1 VSVVANVAI
10 NVDSRNAVSKLRQVQ
25 TQSQQTERAVEGLSR
40 AFGGLAAAFGA
51 GFALT
56 KVIADVKELD
66 TNLRRLGTVG
76 GNVAALDKGLGA
88 LSDRLD
94 GVANKAELAAASY
107 QALSAGFTETGAN
120 LRVVEAATKAAVGG
134 LADITG
140 VVDVTTKVL
149 NSYNM
154 SGDQAAKVTDSIS
167 KAVELGQVQWSD
179 YTSQLGRVASI
190 AAIAGVSLDEVNA
203 FVAAATKNGAT
214 AEVAFTG
221 LGASLATIIKPTK
234 ESAKAAQALGINW
247 TLAGLRGEGFE
258 SLMNQLAKAME
269 SDTEKATEMVGG
281 QEAVRGAF
289 AAASKGGKDYA
300 MIIEGLGGAAGKT
313 DADFQTMKGSL
324 ENTLKALDTSFKNL
338 SEALGTAFGPTVV
351 ATINQTA
358 GAVNGIATAINEM
371 PQPLKTATAEA
382 VKLIA
387 QFLLLQKAI
396 QITIGL
402 QTALAAL
409 TIQSSK
415 LSVATTAGSSAFA
428 LYANNAAALAPKVTG
443 VSAVLGNLKLAML
456 AIPGA
461 GWTAAAIIGLGL
473 LAKAVFDTN
482 ETFRNFVKNI
492 GGVVASDFRSAVDG
506 MADDAKNSA
515 ANIQKAYEEL
525 PPGLSPIAKFIREL
539 FEGAFKD
546 TSNAAE
552 TSATASSNA
561 FADFFNGLI
570 SQGAAAFN
578 GLSSLIANWWNGL
591 PGPIRN
597 ILGGNA
603 ASVLTG
609 AAGAAGSAAS
619 RASAPNAQATGIYG
633 RYGAPSSQVPFAKK
647 TPAPNAMNTPL
658 VATVGGGAAGGGGAS
673 KAAEQAAQVEKQIQD
688 RLRGLIREVEL
699 IDQIAGIKEL
709 QFQAEMDGNKEL
721 QIRLQGEE
729 RIIQIMQS
737 TAQAL
742 DGITDERLKQN
753 ILAKAESE
761 IASSR
766 QETLFEMQRIDTER
780 TKSFDEIITGLD
792 LELALK
798 TATTEQ
804 AREQL
809 RLEAE
814 IAKLRG
820 QGFTPGQIGTITAKK
835 TELAAPKTDQQNIT
849 EKIATLKKEITDLT
863 SISNIAITSAE
874 GIGNAFAQSFQ
885 GLIDGSMTAKEAL
898 GSFFKSVADMFLEMA
913 AQIIAKQI
921 TMIILQTILK
931 ALGAV
936 GGIQSAGSSAG
947 SAAFGGSGPTFN
959 PGAFS
964 MPQLAGRAVGGP
976 VTSQQP
982 YMVGERGPELFVPG
996 TGGSV
1001 VSNGDLRSAMN
1012 GGSNGGSGSPVL
1024 NMSFQSTII
1033 NGVEYV
1039 SREQLESAMAE
1050 TRRASTRDGAK
1061 RGMTM
1066 TLDRI
1071 QNSSSTRRKVGI

>member
-10 NVDSRNAVSKLRQVQ
+10 NVDSRGAVSKLRQVQ

-107 QALSAGFTETGAN
+107 QALSAGFTETGTN

-134 LADITG
+134 L
-140 VVDVTTKVL
+140 VDVTSVVEVTTKTL
-149 NSYNM
+149 NAYNM
-154 SGDQAAKVTDSIS
+154 SGDQATKVTDSIS
-167 KAVELGQVQWSD
+167 KAVEFGQVQWSD
-179 YTSQLGRVASI
+179 YTSQLGRVASV

-221 LGASLATIIKPTK
+221 LGSTLAAILKPSK
-234 ESAKAAQALGINW
+234 ESADAAKQLGINW
-247 TLAGLRGEGFE
+247 TLAGIKGEGFE
-258 SLMNQLAKAME
+258 SLMGKLAKAMQE
-269 SDTEKATEMVGG
+269 NPELATQMVGG

-289 AAASKGGKDYA
+289 AAAAKGGKDYA
-300 MIIEGLGGAAGKT
+300 MILEGLGGAAGKT

-402 QTALAAL
+402 QIALAAL

-443 VSAVLGNLKLAML
+443 VTAVLGNLKLAML

-492 GGVVASDFRSAVDG
+492 GGVVASDFRSAVEG
-506 MADDAKNSA
+506 MADDAKDSA

-525 PPGLSPIAKFIREL
+525 PPRLSPIAKFIREL

-561 FADFFNGLI
+561 FADFFNGLV

-591 PGPIRN
+591 PGPIRS

-603 ASVLTG
+603 ASVLAG

-619 RASAPNAQATGIYG
+619 RASAPNAQAAGIYG

-647 TPAPNAMNTPL
+647 TPVANAKKTPVGPAVGDGSSSKKRKGKSDEERAAEEMRQQVKAADDLNFTLKNRLAIAQTTEPVAKRMLEYDIRQNEIAKEYDELKQAAKSADELILINANL
-658 VATVGGGAAGGGGAS
+658 VIEQRIAQIEAEQQINDLLAERALLMADVMRQAAMPTVFNELETQEAALQAVLDKYPAIGAAADAAATLATSGMAAMIDGTKSAQEVFAEFLNTIANALMQTAAKMIAQYIAIGIARMFAGLGGGGGGGDFVPS
-673 KAAEQAAQVEKQIQD
+673 GPLAAVGDINP
-688 RLRGLIREVEL
+688 LPT
-699 IDQIAGIKEL
+699 
-709 QFQAEMDGNKEL
+709 
-721 QIRLQGEE
+721 
-729 RIIQIMQS
+729 S
-737 TAQAL
+737 
-742 DGITDERLKQN
+742 
-753 ILAKAESE
+753 
-761 IASSR
+761 
-766 QETLFEMQRIDTER
+766 
-780 TKSFDEIITGLD
+780 
-792 LELALK
+792 
-798 TATTEQ
+798 
-804 AREQL
+804 
-809 RLEAE
+809 
-814 IAKLRG
+814 
-820 QGFTPGQIGTITAKK
+820 FTPR
-835 TELAAPKTDQQNIT
+835 AA
-849 EKIATLKKEITDLT
+849 
-863 SISNIAITSAE
+863 
-874 GIGNAFAQSFQ
+874 
-885 GLIDGSMTAKEAL
+885 
-898 GSFFKSVADMFLEMA
+898 
-913 AQIIAKQI
+913 
-921 TMIILQTILK
+921 
-931 ALGAV
+931 
-936 GGIQSAGSSAG
+936 
-947 SAAFGGSGPTFN
+947 
-959 PGAFS
+959 
-964 MPQLAGRAVGGP
+964 GGP

-982 YMVGERGPELFVPG
+982 YMVGERGRELFVPG

-1012 GGSNGGSGSPVL
+1012 GGSGGGSGYPVL
-1024 NMSFQSTII
+1024 SMSFQSTSI
-1033 NGVEYV
+1033 NGVEHV

-1050 TRRASTRDGAK
+1050 THRNATRDGAK

-1071 QNSSSTRRKVGI
+1071 QNSSSTRRRAGI

>member
-10 NVDSRNAVSKLRQVQ
+10 NVDSRGAVSKLRQVQ

-107 QALSAGFTETGAN
+107 QALSAGFTETGTN

-134 LADITG
+134 L
-140 VVDVTTKVL
+140 VDVTSVVEVTTKTL
-149 NSYNM
+149 NAYNM
-154 SGDQAAKVTDSIS
+154 SGDQATKVTDSIS
-167 KAVELGQVQWSD
+167 KAVEFGQVQWSD
-179 YTSQLGRVASI
+179 YTSQLGRVASV

-221 LGASLATIIKPTK
+221 LGSTLAAILKPSK
-234 ESAKAAQALGINW
+234 ESADAAKQLGINW
-247 TLAGLRGEGFE
+247 TLAGIKGEGFE
-258 SLMNQLAKAME
+258 SLMGKLAKAMQE
-269 SDTEKATEMVGG
+269 NPELATQMVGG

-289 AAASKGGKDYA
+289 AAAAKGGKDYA
-300 MIIEGLGGAAGKT
+300 MILEGLGGAAGKT

-351 ATINQTA
+351 IAVQDITK
-358 GAVNGIATAINEM
+358 AVNGFADFMATV
-371 PQPLKTATAEA
+371 PQPVMDTTGEL

-387 QFLLLQKAI
+387 QMILLKKAI
-396 QITIGL
+396 DAIIGL
-402 QTALAAL
+402 RLAFIGAMTGMTGATAASGTA
-409 TIQSSK
+409 
-415 LSVATTAGSSAFA
+415 ATTSASAFA
-428 LYANNAAALAPKVTG
+428 LYTNNTRALQAQAATATPVLVGLRNVLSTIAAIGVITVAVNIAISGFQSLLAANAELDKLRGRKASGGAATMFAGSSKEEVSRQQANARKTLEHEQKTLKGLQSPGSRLAQFVNLGG
-443 VSAVLGNLKLAML
+443 VLEGLGVPSIQSAGRREMQAKARMGSAQAVLGL
-456 AIPGA
+456 
-461 GWTAAAIIGLGL
+461 
-473 LAKAVFDTN
+473 
-482 ETFRNFVKNI
+482 
-492 GGVVASDFRSAVDG
+492 
-506 MADDAKNSA
+506 DANRF
-515 ANIQKAYEEL
+515 
-525 PPGLSPIAKFIREL
+525 P
-539 FEGAFKD
+539 
-546 TSNAAE
+546 
-552 TSATASSNA
+552 SAT
-561 FADFFNGLI
+561 
-570 SQGAAAFN
+570 
-578 GLSSLIANWWNGL
+578 
-591 PGPIRN
+591 P
-597 ILGGNA
+597 
-603 ASVLTG
+603 
-609 AAGAAGSAAS
+609 
-619 RASAPNAQATGIYG
+619 
-633 RYGAPSSQVPFAKK
+633 
-647 TPAPNAMNTPL
+647 TPVANAMGTP
-658 VATVGGGAAGGGGAS
+658 VGSTVGGASTGGGGGAS
-673 KAAEQAAQVEKQIQD
+673 RAASDAKRAADQAAQAEQQIQE
-688 RLRGLIREVEL
+688 RLRGLTREIEL
-699 IDQIAGIKEL
+699 NAQISTIKEL

-721 QIRLQGEE
+721 QARLQGEE

-737 TAQAL
+737 TAQSL
-742 DGITDERLKQN
+742 DGITDQRLQQK
-753 ILAKAESE
+753 ILAKAEGE
-761 IASSR
+761 IASAR
-766 QETLFEMQRIDTER
+766 QETALEMQRIEAER
-780 TKSFDEIITGLD
+780 TKSFNEIIAGLD

-820 QGFTPGQIGTITAKK
+820 QGFTPEQIGTITAKK

-849 EKIATLKKEITDLT
+849 EKIGTLKDEIADLT

-885 GLIDGSMTAKEAL
+885 GLISGTMTAKEAL

-964 MPQLAGRAVGGP
+964 MPQLAGRAAGGP

-982 YMVGERGPELFVPG
+982 YMVGERGRELFVPG

-1012 GGSNGGSGSPVL
+1012 GGSGGGSGYPVL
-1024 NMSFQSTII
+1024 NMSFQSTSV

-1039 SREQLESAMAE
+1039 SRVQLESAMAE
-1050 TRRASTRDGAK
+1050 TRRNATRDGAK

-1071 QNSSSTRRKVGI
+1071 QNSSSTRRRAGI

>member
-10 NVDSRNAVSKLRQVQ
+10 NVDSRGAVSKLRQVQ

-56 KVIADVKELD
+56 KVVADVKELD

-234 ESAKAAQALGINW
+234 ESAEAAQALGINW

-269 SDTEKATEMVGG
+269 SNTEKATEMVGG

-300 MIIEGLGGAAGKT
+300 MILKGLGGAAGKT

-338 SEALGTAFGPTVV
+338 SEALGIAFGPTVV

-371 PQPLKTATAEA
+371 PQPLKTATAET

-409 TIQSSK
+409 TIQSNK
-415 LSVATTAGSSAFA
+415 LNVATTAGSSAFA

-461 GWTAAAIIGLGL
+461 GWTAAAILGLGL
-473 LAKAVFDTN
+473 LGKAVFDTN
-482 ETFRNFVKNI
+482 ETFRNFVNNI
-492 GGVVASDFRSAVDG
+492 GGVIASDFRSAVDG
-506 MADDAKNSA
+506 MADDAKTSA
-515 ANIQKAYEEL
+515 GNIQKAYEEL

-539 FEGAFKD
+539 FQGAFKD

-552 TSATASSNA
+552 TSAAVSSNA
-561 FADFFNGLI
+561 FNDFFNSLA
-570 SQGAAAFN
+570 SQGAAGFN
-578 GLSSLIANWWNGL
+578 GLSAIINNWWSSL
-591 PGPIRN
+591 PAPIRN
-597 ILGGNA
+597 IFSGNA
-603 ASVLTG
+603 VSMLAG

-647 TPAPNAMNTPL
+647 TPAASATPTP
-658 VATVGGGAAGGGGAS
+658 VASATATPGGGGAS
-673 KAAEQAAQVEKQIQD
+673 KAADEAKRAAEAAKQEAERVKDVIRNRLAEGQIIAVKSQQQDRIAAAEAAGDKMLVARLQSQERELDIQYRYAQELAKEVNLEAQKAIIYEGQNALTANQLDLQRELDAIQTQSDQD
-688 RLRGLIREVEL
+688 RLTSLQKSIEKQYELNTAVQNQLQLADGVANTLGQGLGSAFDALISGAQGWEDSLRQIASGVLVDIVNQLIRIFV
-699 IDQIAGIKEL
+699 I
-709 QFQAEMDGNKEL
+709 
-721 QIRLQGEE
+721 
-729 RIIQIMQS
+729 
-737 TAQAL
+737 
-742 DGITDERLKQN
+742 
-753 ILAKAESE
+753 
-761 IASSR
+761 
-766 QETLFEMQRIDTER
+766 
-780 TKSFDEIITGLD
+780 
-792 LELALK
+792 
-798 TATTEQ
+798 EQ
-804 AREQL
+804 AINAIKAFL
-809 RLEAE
+809 
-814 IAKLRG
+814 
-820 QGFTPGQIGTITAKK
+820 TPFS
-835 TELAAPKTDQQNIT
+835 AATP
-849 EKIATLKKEITDLT
+849 
-863 SISNIAITSAE
+863 
-874 GIGNAFAQSFQ
+874 
-885 GLIDGSMTAKEAL
+885 
-898 GSFFKSVADMFLEMA
+898 
-913 AQIIAKQI
+913 
-921 TMIILQTILK
+921 
-931 ALGAV
+931 LGAGGGQV
-936 GGIQSAGSSAG
+936 GKFGTLGPNYGIPQR
-947 SAAFGGSGPTFN
+947 AA
-959 PGAFS
+959 
-964 MPQLAGRAVGGP
+964 GGP
-976 VTSQQP
+976 VSSGQA

-996 TGGSV
+996 RSGTIVANDKMGGGNTNVVVNVDAKGSSV
-1001 VSNGDLRSAMN
+1001 EGDEQGANQLGRVISAAVQSELIKQQRP
-1012 GGSNGGSGSPVL
+1012 GGIL
-1024 NMSFQSTII
+1024 A
-1033 NGVEYV
+1033 
-1039 SREQLESAMAE
+1039 R
-1050 TRRASTRDGAK
+1050 
-1061 RGMTM
+1061 
-1066 TLDRI
+1066 
-1071 QNSSSTRRKVGI
+1071 

>member
-269 SDTEKATEMVGG
+269 SNTEKATEMVGG

-300 MIIEGLGGAAGKT
+300 MILEGLGGAAGKT

-351 ATINQTA
+351 IAVQDITK
-358 GAVNGIATAINEM
+358 AVNGFADFMAM
-371 PQPLKTATAEA
+371 VPQPVMNTVGTI
-382 VKLIA
+382 VKLVA
-387 QFLLLQKAI
+387 QMLLVQKAI
-396 QITIGL
+396 QSVI
-402 QTALAAL
+402 AL
-409 TIQSSK
+409 K
-415 LSVATTAGSSAFA
+415 AG
-428 LYANNAAALAPKVTG
+428 VTG
-443 VSAVLGNLKLAML
+443 MLGA
-456 AIPGA
+456 
-461 GWTAAAIIGLGL
+461 TAASATAAGTAAGGAATKVNMLKGAMLGL
-473 LAKAVFDTN
+473 LKFGLVTLAIEIVVSGLGKLAEVQARMNAITKGSTKQFA
-482 ETFRNFVKNI
+482 EQV
-492 GGVVASDFRSAVDG
+492 GGSATSRQEILNLQKQNREERARRVEEEKSVRFPMLTAQDDIARQAIAQLDARFAQLQTMG
-506 MADDAKNSA
+506 ERARFATPADRARAGATSA
-515 ANIQKAYEEL
+515 A
-525 PPGLSPIAKFIREL
+525 
-539 FEGAFKD
+539 
-546 TSNAAE
+546 
-552 TSATASSNA
+552 
-561 FADFFNGLI
+561 
-570 SQGAAAFN
+570 
-578 GLSSLIANWWNGL
+578 
-591 PGPIRN
+591 
-597 ILGGNA
+597 
-603 ASVLTG
+603 
-609 AAGAAGSAAS
+609 
-619 RASAPNAQATGIYG
+619 
-633 RYGAPSSQVPFAKK
+633 
-647 TPAPNAMNTPL
+647 NAMNTPL
-658 VATVGGGAAGGGGAS
+658 DATVGGGAAGGGGAS
-673 KAAEQAAQVEKQIQD
+673 KAAEQAAQAEQQIQE

-898 GSFFKSVADMFLEMA
+898 GTFFKSVADMFLEMA

-921 TMIILQTILK
+921 TMIILQTTLK

-1012 GGSNGGSGSPVL
+1012 GGSSGGSGSPVL
-1024 NMSFQSTII
+1024 NMSFQSTSI

-1039 SREQLESAMAE
+1039 SRDQLESAMAE
-1050 TRRASTRDGAK
+1050 TRRNATRDGAK

>member
-10 NVDSRNAVSKLRQVQ
+10 NVDSRGAVSKLRQVQ

-107 QALSAGFTETGAN
+107 QALSAGFTETGTN

-134 LADITG
+134 L
-140 VVDVTTKVL
+140 VDVTSVVEVTTKTL
-149 NSYNM
+149 NAYNM
-154 SGDQAAKVTDSIS
+154 SGDQATKVTDSIS
-167 KAVELGQVQWSD
+167 KAVEFGQVQWSD
-179 YTSQLGRVASI
+179 YTSQLGRVASV

-221 LGASLATIIKPTK
+221 LGSTLAAILKPSK
-234 ESAKAAQALGINW
+234 ESADAAKQLGINW
-247 TLAGLRGEGFE
+247 TLAGIKGEGFE
-258 SLMNQLAKAME
+258 SLMGKLAKAMQE
-269 SDTEKATEMVGG
+269 NPELATQMVGG

-289 AAASKGGKDYA
+289 AAAAKGGKDYA
-300 MIIEGLGGAAGKT
+300 MILEGLGGAAGKT

-351 ATINQTA
+351 IAVQDITK
-358 GAVNGIATAINEM
+358 AVNGFADFMATV
-371 PQPLKTATAEA
+371 PQPVMDTTGEL

-387 QFLLLQKAI
+387 QMILLKKAI
-396 QITIGL
+396 DAIIGL
-402 QTALAAL
+402 RLAFIGAMTGMTGATAASGTA
-409 TIQSSK
+409 
-415 LSVATTAGSSAFA
+415 ATTSASAFA
-428 LYANNAAALAPKVTG
+428 LYTNNTRALQAQAATATPVLVGLRNVLSTIAAIGVITVAVNIAISGFQSLLAANAELDKLRGRKASGGAATMFAGSSKEEVSRQQANARKTLEHEQKTLKGLQSPGSRLAQFVNLGG
-443 VSAVLGNLKLAML
+443 VLEGLGVPSIQSAGRREMQAKARMGSAQAVLGL
-456 AIPGA
+456 
-461 GWTAAAIIGLGL
+461 
-473 LAKAVFDTN
+473 
-482 ETFRNFVKNI
+482 
-492 GGVVASDFRSAVDG
+492 
-506 MADDAKNSA
+506 DANRF
-515 ANIQKAYEEL
+515 
-525 PPGLSPIAKFIREL
+525 P
-539 FEGAFKD
+539 
-546 TSNAAE
+546 
-552 TSATASSNA
+552 SAT
-561 FADFFNGLI
+561 
-570 SQGAAAFN
+570 
-578 GLSSLIANWWNGL
+578 
-591 PGPIRN
+591 P
-597 ILGGNA
+597 
-603 ASVLTG
+603 
-609 AAGAAGSAAS
+609 
-619 RASAPNAQATGIYG
+619 
-633 RYGAPSSQVPFAKK
+633 
-647 TPAPNAMNTPL
+647 TPVANAMGTP
-658 VATVGGGAAGGGGAS
+658 VGSTVGGASTGGGGGAS
-673 KAAEQAAQVEKQIQD
+673 RAASDAKRAADQAAQAEQQIQD
-688 RLRGLIREVEL
+688 RLRGLTREIEL
-699 IDQIAGIKEL
+699 NAQISTIKEL

-721 QIRLQGEE
+721 QARLQGEE

-737 TAQAL
+737 TAQSL
-742 DGITDERLKQN
+742 DGITDQRLQQK
-753 ILAKAESE
+753 ILAKAEGE
-761 IASSR
+761 IASAR
-766 QETLFEMQRIDTER
+766 QETALEMQRIEAER
-780 TKSFDEIITGLD
+780 TKSFNEIIAGLD

-820 QGFTPGQIGTITAKK
+820 QGFTPEQIGTITAKK

-849 EKIATLKKEITDLT
+849 EKIGTLKDEIADLT

-885 GLIDGSMTAKEAL
+885 GLISGTMTAKEAL

-964 MPQLAGRAVGGP
+964 MPQLAGRAAGGP

-982 YMVGERGPELFVPG
+982 YMVGERGRELFVPG

-1012 GGSNGGSGSPVL
+1012 GGSGGGSGYPVL
-1024 NMSFQSTII
+1024 SMSFQSTSI
-1033 NGVEYV
+1033 NGVEHV

-1050 TRRASTRDGAK
+1050 THRNATRDGAK

-1071 QNSSSTRRKVGI
+1071 QNSSSTRRRAGI

>member
-1 VSVVANVAI
+1 MSVVANVAI
-10 NVDSRNAVSKLRQVQ
+10 NVDSRGAVSKLRQVQ

-88 LSDRLD
+88 LSDRLG

-134 LADITG
+134 L
-140 VVDVTTKVL
+140 VDVTSVVEVTTKTL
-149 NSYNM
+149 NAYNM
-154 SGDQAAKVTDSIS
+154 SGDQATKVTDGIS
-167 KAVELGQVQWSD
+167 KAVEFGQVQWAD

-190 AAIAGVSLDEVNA
+190 AALAGVSLDEVNTFIA
-203 FVAAATKNGAT
+203 SATKNGAT
-214 AEVAFTG
+214 AEIAFTG
-221 LGASLATIIKPTK
+221 LGATLSQILTPTK
-234 ESAKAAQALGINW
+234 ESQEAAAKLGIQWN
-247 TLAGLRGEGFE
+247 LAGLNAKGF
-258 SLMNQLAKAME
+258 SGLMDELAAAMDKDKE
-269 SDTEKATEMVGG
+269 AAARMVGPI
-281 QEAVRGAF
+281 EAARGAF
-289 AAASKGGKDYA
+289 AAASKDGSDFK
-300 MIIEGLGGAAGKT
+300 MILEGIGSAAGKT

-351 ATINQTA
+351 IVVQDITKAVNSFADFMATVPQPVMNTA
-358 GAVNGIATAINEM
+358 GQLVKLVAQILLLDKALKIAMATAALFRGAMLLLTTQTTLAGAAALTGQAKFLMLSGGIKGAGVAAATATPALVGILGVLLRLAAIGAIAIVINVAVTGMAAVYQAQAEISKLRGERAKGGA
-371 PQPLKTATAEA
+371 PSFGGSATAEQKK
-382 VKLIA
+382 VQQGVIA
-387 QFLLLQKAI
+387 AI
-396 QITIGL
+396 QKERASS
-402 QTALAAL
+402 QTGMA
-409 TIQSSK
+409 
-415 LSVATTAGSSAFA
+415 
-428 LYANNAAALAPKVTG
+428 NAAAALGIGKTFGRQRADQLTERENKARAILALPTRK
-443 VSAVLGNLKLAML
+443 
-456 AIPGA
+456 GA
-461 GWTAAAIIGLGL
+461 
-473 LAKAVFDTN
+473 
-482 ETFRNFVKNI
+482 
-492 GGVVASDFRSAVDG
+492 
-506 MADDAKNSA
+506 
-515 ANIQKAYEEL
+515 
-525 PPGLSPIAKFIREL
+525 
-539 FEGAFKD
+539 
-546 TSNAAE
+546 
-552 TSATASSNA
+552 
-561 FADFFNGLI
+561 
-570 SQGAAAFN
+570 
-578 GLSSLIANWWNGL
+578 
-591 PGPIRN
+591 
-597 ILGGNA
+597 
-603 ASVLTG
+603 
-609 AAGAAGSAAS
+609 
-619 RASAPNAQATGIYG
+619 
-633 RYGAPSSQVPFAKK
+633 
-647 TPAPNAMNTPL
+647 TPRPMPNAMDTPL
-658 VATVGGGAAGGGGAS
+658 GATVGGGGSRAAGGGGDA
-673 KAAEQAAQVEKQIQD
+673 KRAAEQAAQAEQQIQE
-688 RLRGLIREVEL
+688 RLRGLTREIEL
-699 IDQIAGIKEL
+699 NGQISTIKEL

-721 QIRLQGEE
+721 QARLQGEE
-729 RIIQIMQS
+729 RIIQIIQS
-737 TAQAL
+737 TAQSL
-742 DGITDERLKQN
+742 DGITDERLQQK
-753 ILAKAESE
+753 ILAKAEGE
-761 IASSR
+761 IASAN
-766 QETLFEMQRIDTER
+766 QETALEMQRIDNER
-780 TKSFDEIITGLD
+780 TKSFDEIIAGLD

-798 TATTEQ
+798 SATTEQ

-820 QGFTPGQIGTITAKK
+820 QGFTPEQVGAITAKK

-885 GLIDGSMTAKEAL
+885 GLISGTMTAKEAL

-936 GGIQSAGSSAG
+936 SGGGGGGLSSGFDAG
-947 SAAFGGSGPTFN
+947 SASALPTDSAGWSQSFATKL
-959 PGAFS
+959 P
-964 MPQLAGRAVGGP
+964 GRAAGGP

-1001 VSNGDLRSAMN
+1001 VNNSDLRSAMN
-1012 GGSNGGSGSPVL
+1012 GGGGGGGSPVL
-1024 NMSFQSTII
+1024 NMSFQSTSI

-1039 SREQLESAMAE
+1039 SRDQLEQAMAE

>member
-10 NVDSRNAVSKLRQVQ
+10 NVDSSGAVSKLRQVQ
-25 TQSQQTERAVEGLSR
+25 TQAQSTEK
-40 AFGGLAAAFGA
+40 AFGA
-51 GFALT
+51 LQSAIGALGVGFALT

-154 SGDQAAKVTDSIS
+154 SGDQATKVTDSIS

-234 ESAKAAQALGINW
+234 ESTEAAQALGINW

-258 SLMNQLAKAME
+258 SLMGQLAKAME
-269 SDTEKATEMVGG
+269 SNTEKATEMVGG

-300 MIIEGLGGAAGKT
+300 MILEGLGGAAGKT

-351 ATINQTA
+351 IAVQDITK
-358 GAVNGIATAINEM
+358 AVNGFADFMATV
-371 PQPLKTATAEA
+371 PQPVMNTAGEM

-387 QFLLLQKAI
+387 QMLLLQKAI
-396 QITIGL
+396 QAIIALRLGFIGAMVGITGA
-402 QTALAAL
+402 TVASGAA
-409 TIQSSK
+409 
-415 LSVATTAGSSAFA
+415 ATTSAGAFA
-428 LYANNAAALAPKVTG
+428 LYTNNTRALQAQAATATPVLTGLKNVLSSIAAIGIITVAVNIAVSGFQNLLAANAELNKLRGRKQAGGAAAMFKGSTKEEVIRQQQIARQTKAHEQKTLAGLSSPGSRIAQFLNVGGVLEGLGVPSTTGASQRRMQSRARIGSAGAVLGLDPNKFPSATPTPTLTPTPTPTTATGAGTGAKKGNDDAERAAEEKRRAAEELANLQGQVTLKEKLFGIDKQIAVEKERGSLVTAAALEMDKALEERQSRIAEITR
-443 VSAVLGNLKLAML
+443 S
-456 AIPGA
+456 
-461 GWTAAAIIGLGL
+461 TA
-473 LAKAVFDTN
+473 DT
-482 ETFRNFVKNI
+482 
-492 GGVVASDFRSAVDG
+492 
-506 MADDAKNSA
+506 
-515 ANIQKAYEEL
+515 
-525 PPGLSPIAKFIREL
+525 
-539 FEGAFKD
+539 
-546 TSNAAE
+546 
-552 TSATASSNA
+552 ATK
-561 FADFFNGLI
+561 
-570 SQGAAAFN
+570 
-578 GLSSLIANWWNGL
+578 
-591 PGPIRN
+591 
-597 ILGGNA
+597 
-603 ASVLTG
+603 
-609 AAGAAGSAAS
+609 
-619 RASAPNAQATGIYG
+619 NAQIKDATLDADQKIY
-633 RYGAPSSQVPFAKK
+633 AVQ
-647 TPAPNAMNTPL
+647 
-658 VATVGGGAAGGGGAS
+658 
-673 KAAEQAAQVEKQIQD
+673 QA
-688 RLRGLIREVEL
+688 
-699 IDQIAGIKEL
+699 IKE
-709 QFQAEMDGNKEL
+709 QEA
-721 QIRLQGEE
+721 E
-729 RIIQIMQS
+729 RI
-737 TAQAL
+737 
-742 DGITDERLKQN
+742 
-753 ILAKAESE
+753 
-761 IASSR
+761 
-766 QETLFEMQRIDTER
+766 
-780 TKSFDEIITGLD
+780 KSFDAIIADLN

-814 IAKLRG
+814 IAKLKG
-820 QGFTPGQIGTITAKK
+820 QGFTPEEIGTITAKK
-835 TELAAPKTDQQNIT
+835 TELAAPKTDQQNIAD
-849 EKIATLKKEITDLT
+849 KIGKLKDEIADLT

-885 GLIDGSMTAKEAL
+885 GLISGTMTAKEAL

-931 ALGAV
+931 ALG
-936 GGIQSAGSSAG
+936 G
-947 SAAFGGSGPTFN
+947 
-959 PGAFS
+959 GAFS
-964 MPQLAGRAVGGP
+964 GGTSSAVPTDAAGWAGSFNTQLPG
-976 VTSQQP
+976 VTSIGNIGFAKGGTFSNSIVSSP
-982 YMVGERGPELFVPG
+982 TLFKFADGGTTRTGLMGEAGPEAIMPLKRGSDGSLGVQATGLREAMGRPPG
-996 TGGSV
+996 GANGST
-1001 VSNGDLRSAMN
+1001 
-1012 GGSNGGSGSPVL
+1012 VL
-1024 NMSFQSTII
+1024 NMSFQSTTI
-1033 NGVEYV
+1033 NGTEYV
-1039 SREQLESAMAE
+1039 SRDQLEAAMAA
-1050 TRRASTRDGAK
+1050 TRRQAAKEGAN
-1061 RGMTM
+1061 RGMNM
-1066 TLDRI
+1066 TLDKI
-1071 QNSSSTRRKVGI
+1071 QNSPSTRSRVGIR

>member
-25 TQSQQTERAVEGLSR
+25 TQAQSTEK
-40 AFGGLAAAFGA
+40 AFGA
-51 GFALT
+51 LQSAIGALGVGFALT

-234 ESAKAAQALGINW
+234 ESTEAAQALGINW

-269 SDTEKATEMVGG
+269 SNTEKATEMVGG

-300 MIIEGLGGAAGKT
+300 MILEGLGGAAGKT

-338 SEALGTAFGPTVV
+338 SEALGIAFGPTVV
-351 ATINQTA
+351 IAVQDITK
-358 GAVNGIATAINEM
+358 AVNGFADFMAM
-371 PQPLKTATAEA
+371 VPQPVMNTVGTI
-382 VKLIA
+382 VKLVA
-387 QFLLLQKAI
+387 QILLVQKAI
-396 QITIGL
+396 QSVI
-402 QTALAAL
+402 AL
-409 TIQSSK
+409 K
-415 LSVATTAGSSAFA
+415 AG
-428 LYANNAAALAPKVTG
+428 VTG
-443 VSAVLGNLKLAML
+443 MLGA
-456 AIPGA
+456 
-461 GWTAAAIIGLGL
+461 TAASATAAGTAAGGAATKVNMLKGAMLGL
-473 LAKAVFDTN
+473 LKFGLVTLAIEIVVSGLGKLAEVQARMNAITKGSTKQFAEQVGGSATSRQEIENLKKQNREERARRVEEEKSVRFPMLTAQDDIARQAITQLDTRFAQLQTMGERARFATPADRAKAD
-482 ETFRNFVKNI
+482 
-492 GGVVASDFRSAVDG
+492 
-506 MADDAKNSA
+506 
-515 ANIQKAYEEL
+515 
-525 PPGLSPIAKFIREL
+525 
-539 FEGAFKD
+539 
-546 TSNAAE
+546 
-552 TSATASSNA
+552 ATA
-561 FADFFNGLI
+561 FA
-570 SQGAAAFN
+570 
-578 GLSSLIANWWNGL
+578 
-591 PGPIRN
+591 
-597 ILGGNA
+597 
-603 ASVLTG
+603 
-609 AAGAAGSAAS
+609 
-619 RASAPNAQATGIYG
+619 
-633 RYGAPSSQVPFAKK
+633 
-647 TPAPNAMNTPL
+647 NAMNTPL
-658 VATVGGGAAGGGGAS
+658 DATVGDGSSSKKRKGKSDEERAAE
-673 KAAEQAAQVEKQIQD
+673 KAAEEAKRLAEQIREQTKAAESLKIQQQGSLAILRSSNDFEKAFVEFSVKRTEIQRRYSELTLASKSDEERKLLTEARALELKQSSFELQKQIADLTKQATAPLNDIASKLKDQVAFEREYGELIKNGTNPELAKQIIEINRAYEASAAALVPALAAAQAAVTKAEAEGASATEIQKY
-688 RLRGLIREVEL
+688 REEL
-699 IDQIAGIKEL
+699 
-709 QFQAEMDGNKEL
+709 
-721 QIRLQGEE
+721 E
-729 RIIQIMQS
+729 RIQEIQS
-737 TAQAL
+737 
-742 DGITDERLKQN
+742 
-753 ILAKAESE
+753 
-761 IASSR
+761 
-766 QETLFEMQRIDTER
+766 
-780 TKSFDEIITGLD
+780 GL
-792 LELALK
+792 
-798 TATTEQ
+798 
-804 AREQL
+804 
-809 RLEAE
+809 
-814 IAKLRG
+814 
-820 QGFTPGQIGTITAKK
+820 PAKK
-835 TELAAPKTDQQNIT
+835 TDAIGAATELTKPKTDQQNIT

-885 GLIDGSMTAKEAL
+885 GLISGTMTAKEAL

-931 ALGAV
+931 ALGGAP
-936 GGIQSAGSSAG
+936 GGGGAGLSSGFNAG
-947 SAAFGGSGPTFN
+947 SASALPTDSAGWSQSFATKL
-959 PGAFS
+959 P
-964 MPQLAGRAVGGP
+964 GRAAGGP
-976 VTSQQP
+976 VTGQQP

-1001 VSNGDLRSAMN
+1001 VNNNDLRSAMG
-1012 GGSNGGSGSPVL
+1012 GGSNGSKAPVL
-1024 NMSFQSTII
+1024 NMKFETTSI

-1039 SREQLESAMAE
+1039 SRDQLESAMAV
-1050 TRRASTRDGAK
+1050 TRRQAANDGAS
-1061 RGMTM
+1061 RGMNM
-1066 TLDRI
+1066 TLDKI
-1071 QNSSSTRRKVGI
+1071 QNSPSTRARVGIR

>member
-10 NVDSRNAVSKLRQVQ
+10 NVDSRGAVSKLRQVQ

-107 QALSAGFTETGAN
+107 QALSAGFTETGTN

-134 LADITG
+134 L
-140 VVDVTTKVL
+140 VDVTSVVEVTTKTL
-149 NSYNM
+149 NAYNM
-154 SGDQAAKVTDSIS
+154 SGDQATKVTDSIS
-167 KAVELGQVQWSD
+167 KAVEFGQVQWSD
-179 YTSQLGRVASI
+179 YTSQLGRVASV

-221 LGASLATIIKPTK
+221 LGSTLAAILKPSK
-234 ESAKAAQALGINW
+234 ESADAAKQLGINW
-247 TLAGLRGEGFE
+247 TLAGIKGEGFE
-258 SLMNQLAKAME
+258 SLMGKLAKAMQE
-269 SDTEKATEMVGG
+269 NPELATQMVGG

-289 AAASKGGKDYA
+289 AAAAKGGKDYA
-300 MIIEGLGGAAGKT
+300 MILEGLGGAAGKT

-402 QTALAAL
+402 QIALAAL

-443 VSAVLGNLKLAML
+443 VTAVLGNLKLAML

-492 GGVVASDFRSAVDG
+492 GGVVASDFRSAVEG
-506 MADDAKNSA
+506 MADDAKDSA

-525 PPGLSPIAKFIREL
+525 PPRLSPIAKFIREL

-561 FADFFNGLI
+561 FADFFNGLV

-591 PGPIRN
+591 PGPIRS

-603 ASVLTG
+603 ASVLAG

-619 RASAPNAQATGIYG
+619 RASAPNAQAAGIYG

-647 TPAPNAMNTPL
+647 TPVANAKKTPVGPAVGDGSSSKKRKGKSDEERAAEEMRQQVKAADDLNFTLKNRLAIAQTTEPVAKRMLEYDIRQNEIAKEYDELKQAAKSADELILINANL
-658 VATVGGGAAGGGGAS
+658 VIEQRIAQIEAEQQINDLLAERALLMADVMRQAAMPTVFNELETQEAALQAVLDKYPAIGAAADAAATLATSGMAAMIDGTKSAQEVFAEFLNTIANALMQTAAKMIAQYIAIGIARMFAGLGGGGGGGDFVPS
-673 KAAEQAAQVEKQIQD
+673 
-688 RLRGLIREVEL
+688 G
-699 IDQIAGIKEL
+699 
-709 QFQAEMDGNKEL
+709 
-721 QIRLQGEE
+721 
-729 RIIQIMQS
+729 
-737 TAQAL
+737 
-742 DGITDERLKQN
+742 
-753 ILAKAESE
+753 
-761 IASSR
+761 
-766 QETLFEMQRIDTER
+766 
-780 TKSFDEIITGLD
+780 
-792 LELALK
+792 
-798 TATTEQ
+798 
-804 AREQL
+804 
-809 RLEAE
+809 
-814 IAKLRG
+814 
-820 QGFTPGQIGTITAKK
+820 P
-835 TELAAPKTDQQNIT
+835 LAA
-849 EKIATLKKEITDLT
+849 
-863 SISNIAITSAE
+863 
-874 GIGNAFAQSFQ
+874 
-885 GLIDGSMTAKEAL
+885 
-898 GSFFKSVADMFLEMA
+898 
-913 AQIIAKQI
+913 
-921 TMIILQTILK
+921 
-931 ALGAV
+931 V
-936 GGIQSAGSSAG
+936 GDI
-947 SAAFGGSGPTFN
+947 N
-959 PGAFS
+959 
-964 MPQLAGRAVGGP
+964 
-976 VTSQQP
+976 
-982 YMVGERGPELFVPG
+982 

-1012 GGSNGGSGSPVL
+1012 GGSGGGSGYPVL
-1024 NMSFQSTII
+1024 SMSFQSTSI
-1033 NGVEYV
+1033 NGVEHV

-1050 TRRASTRDGAK
+1050 THRNATRDGAK

-1071 QNSSSTRRKVGI
+1071 QNSSSTRRRAGI